1 MSAVIGIDA
10 SNIRQGGGRTY
21 LIELLRHVS
30 SVDVVRIYVWANP
43 ETLDCLPDLPV
54 IHKIALHP
62 KMLGMRRLVWQTFSL
77 ARAARE
83 LKCDVLFFPG
93 GSYLGRFRPFGT
105 ISQNLL
111 PFQFRELARF
121 GASMKFAKMLAL
133 RFVQGYTFRRA
144 AGVIFLTRFA
154 RSIVFASIGELSGSA
169 IIPHGIGEHFRPV
182 NGHNTKRAQENFSS
196 EGKLGKCNVLYVST
210 VDQYKH
216 QWNVVDAVH
225 KLRQKGQDVH
235 LTLAGPASSRHTL
248 ARLERHI
255 RRLDPA
261 RDWVSY
267 VGSVAHEDLPDLY
280 QKADIGVFA
289 SSCEN
294 LPIILLEMMG
304 TGLPICCSN
313 MGPMPEVLGEA
324 GVYFDPLNAS
334 SIADTLE
341 LLLGDHNTRHALS
354 KKALAAA
361 QEYSW
366 IRSAR
371 ETISYILMLARNDAR
386 HSSKLR
392 YAPPEN
398 SC

>member
-21 LIELLRHVS
+21 LIELLKHVPS
-30 SVDVVRIYVWANP
+30 GDVIKIYVWASP
-43 ETLDCLPDLPV
+43 ETLDCLPDLPP
-54 IHKIALHP
+54 IHKIALRP
-62 KMLGMRRLVWQTFSL
+62 EMSGMRRLVWQTFSL
-77 ARAARE
+77 ARAARN

-121 GASMKFAKMLAL
+121 GPSMMFVKMLAL
-133 RFVQGYTFRRA
+133 RFVQGRTFRRA
-144 AGVIFLTRFA
+144 AGVIFLTKFA
-154 RSIVFASIGELSGSA
+154 RSIVSASLGDLPGSA
-169 IIPHGIGEHFRPV
+169 IIPHGIGAHFRPANV
-182 NGHNTKRAQENFSS
+182 TNASGGQKYSS
-196 EGKLGKCNVLYVST
+196 GRGGKFAKCNVLYVST
-210 VDQYKH
+210 IDEYKH
-216 QWNVVDAVH
+216 QWNVVDAIH

-235 LTLAGPASSRHTL
+235 LTLAGPAYWPAL
-248 ARLERHI
+248 ARLQKHI
-255 RRLDPA
+255 NRLDPA

-267 VGSVAHEDLPDLY
+267 VGSVAHEDLPGLY

-304 TGLPICCSN
+304 TGLPICCSD

-324 GVYFDPLNAS
+324 GVYFDPLNPS
-334 SIADTLE
+334 SIADSLQ
-341 LLLGDHNTRHALS
+341 LLLGDPKRRYRLS
-354 KKALAAA
+354 KKALATA

-366 IRSAR
+366 TRSAR
-371 ETISYILMLARNDAR
+371 ETFSYILKLTCNDVRNG
-386 HSSKLR
+386 SKLGN
-392 YAPPEN
+392 APPEK
-398 SC
+398 SF